1 MLTFHSLRVVD
12 IHPEAED
19 AVGISL
25 EVPPELHAAYQ
36 GLPGQHVVVR
46 TEIND
51 EENRR
56 TYSLVNAPGELPL
69 RIVLRV
75 HPSGHMSRYLAEQ
88 LNVGDSLDVLPPNGS
103 FTPRRPAH
111 EAGTYVAF
119 ASGCGITPVLSVI
132 RSLLAANQRNRV
144 ILFYGNASTGRAMC
158 VEELLGLKDRY
169 LQQLSLHFLMSREP
183 QESELYNGRID
194 AGRVRQLAEALFT
207 PGDVNE
213 FFVCG
218 PGNMIDEVSASL
230 RELGVAGEKIHGE
243 HFTVATTTAV
253 SAQSIAA
260 SASGA
265 ITVEFD
271 PVQPA
276 AITVDFDEKP
286 SDAIAVEFDA
296 PPTAVTSTD
305 ETVWAPKTKSAV
317 PSNASAPGFPSA
329 APSNASAP
337 GAPSAAP
344 SQPGAP
350 GAPSA
355 VPSKAG
361 VATEGATASQGKP
374 ALAPD
379 QSEVT
384 VLMDGRRRTFTMRMN
399 DDVVLDAAM
408 RAGLELP
415 FSCRAG
421 VCSTCRTKVVRGE
434 VEMAQNYALEEYEVE
449 QGYVLACQSRVK
461 TPVLELDYDEK

>member
-25 EVPPELHAAYQ
+25 DVPPELRAEYQ

-103 FTPRRPAH
+103 FTPRRAAH

-132 RSLLAANQRNRV
+132 RALLAANPSNRV

-194 AGRVRQLAEALFT
+194 AGRVRQLAEALFK

-218 PGNMIDEVSASL
+218 PGNMIDEVSATL
-230 RELGVAGEKIHGE
+230 RELGVAGDKIHGE
-243 HFTVATTTAV
+243 HFTVATTTGIGGTAESV
-253 SAQSIAA
+253 AA

-265 ITVEFD
+265 ITVDFADAPPGAISVEFD
-271 PVQPA
+271 ERPA
-276 AITVDFDEKP
+276 E
-286 SDAIAVEFDA
+286 AIAVEFDA
-296 PPTAVTSTD
+296 PTAAGANAGD
-305 ETVWAPKTKSAV
+305 TVWAPE
-317 PSNASAPGFPSA
+317 NASTAPGKV
-329 APSNASAP
+329 
-337 GAPSAAP
+337 GAPD
-344 SQPGAP
+344 G
-350 GAPSA
+350 
-355 VPSKAG
+355 
-361 VATEGATASQGKP
+361 GATASPSKP

-379 QSEVT
+379 QAEVT

-399 DDVVLDAAM
+399 DEVVLDAAT

-421 VCSTCRTKVVRGE
+421 VCSTCRTKLVRGE
-434 VEMAQNYALEEYEVE
+434 VEMAQNYALEEWEVE
-449 QGYVLACQSRVK
+449 QGYVLACQARAK

>member
-1 MLTFHSLRVVD
+1 
-12 IHPEAED
+12 
-19 AVGISL
+19 
-25 EVPPELHAAYQ
+25 
-36 GLPGQHVVVR
+36 
-46 TEIND
+46 
-51 EENRR
+51 
-56 TYSLVNAPGELPL
+56 
-69 RIVLRV
+69 
-75 HPSGHMSRYLAEQ
+75 
-88 LNVGDSLDVLPPNGS
+88 LNVGDSVDVLPPNGS
-103 FTPRRPAH
+103 FTPRRAAH

-132 RSLLAANQRNRV
+132 RSLLVANQGNRV

-183 QESELYNGRID
+183 QQSELYNGRID
-194 AGRVRQLAEALFT
+194 AARVRQLAEALFK
-207 PGDVNE
+207 PGDVTE

-218 PGNMIDEVSASL
+218 PGNMIDEVSATL
-230 RELGVAGEKIHGE
+230 RELGVAAEKIHGE
-243 HFTVATTTAV
+243 HFTVATTTAAG
-253 SAQSIAA
+253 AQSIAA

-265 ITVEFD
+265 ITVEFE
-271 PVQPA
+271 PAQPS

-286 SDAIAVEFDA
+286 SAAIAVEFDA
-296 PPTAVTSTD
+296 PPAGVAGAE
-305 ETVWAPKTKSAV
+305 ETVWAAPETASAGPSKVGAPGVPSTVPSEAGSESDSLSAV
-317 PSNASAPGFPSA
+317 PSDAGSEPHGPSTT
-329 APSNASAP
+329 
-337 GAPSAAP
+337 
-344 SQPGAP
+344 
-350 GAPSA
+350 
-355 VPSKAG
+355 PSKAG
-361 VATEGATASQGKP
+361 VATDGATASPSKP

-399 DDVVLDAAM
+399 DEVVLDAAM